1 MFDSFVRWQ
10 NALVASTKS
19 SGADSGSARALR
31 YLPHGL
37 TLICA
42 ALPLLGA
49 AVWLSASA
57 FGGVALC
64 VMVLIVRE
72 RREGGN
78 AELNQ
83 SFNECKAQATAVGG
97 NADQRA
103 LAQLLTAV
111 LPVWLRHVGSVK
123 LQTEDAVNRLV
134 VSFASINSQF
144 ELAGFSANPDANGQG
159 NTFSL
164 LTLCER
170 ELRPVVSMMNKMLDS
185 KKTLLDAVNK
195 MAVATNELASMA
207 SDVSVIAAHTN
218 ILAIN
223 AAIEAAHAGN
233 NGRGFSIIAK
243 EIRSLSQTSAEAG
256 KRIADRMVGVEQVMK
271 STIEMAEGAS
281 ESDRLA
287 IELSGNVIQDVLAH
301 VRELGQKADQMRE
314 QGRVIRADTENL
326 LVDLQFQDRV
336 SQIISVID
344 SDIGRLQTRLDG
356 PTEVLPS
363 PEEWLADLEGQY
375 TMDDQ
380 RSRETASSAEESAA
394 DEVVFF

>member
-1 MFDSFVRWQ
+1 M
-10 NALVASTKS
+10 
-19 SGADSGSARALR
+19 R
-31 YLPHGL
+31 YAPHGL
-37 TLICA
+37 ALMCA
-42 ALPLLGA
+42 AAPLLGA
-49 AVWLSASA
+49 AGWLAGAA
-57 FGGVALC
+57 FGGVVLC
-64 VMVLIVRE
+64 VAVLIVRE

-78 AELNQ
+78 AELMR
-83 SFNECKAQATAVGG
+83 SVNECRAQGAAIDGDAG
-97 NADQRA
+97 QRM
-103 LAQLLTAV
+103 LAQLLIAV

-123 LQTEDAVNRLV
+123 VQTEEAVNRLV

-144 ELAGFSANPDANGQG
+144 ESAGFGNSAEAEEKG

-170 ELRPVVSMMNKMLDS
+170 ELRPVVSMMTKMLDS
-185 KKTLLDAVNK
+185 KKTLLDAVDK
-195 MAVATNELASMA
+195 MAVATKELASMA
-207 SDVSVIAAHTN
+207 SDVGLIAAHTN

-256 KRIADRMVGVEQVMK
+256 KRIAERMVGVEQVMK
-271 STIEMAEGAS
+271 ATVEMAEGAS

-301 VRELGQKADQMRE
+301 VRELGHKADQMRE

-344 SDIGRLQTRLDG
+344 TDIGRLQTRLEV
-356 PTEVLPS
+356 PAEVLPS
-363 PEEWLADLEGQY
+363 PEEWLAELEGQY

-380 RSRETASSAEESAA
+380 RAAAAESSSESPA